1 MQEKELAIPDDVGRD
16 AQMVYTLQRMHN
28 NFENELIA
36 LAAQVQ
42 QIQEDAGKLIVS
54 YSGDKAREI
63 QEKEAEVVA
72 AWKRL
77 KDRVDDRHHKLRD
90 TSDIYK
96 FFAMVRAL
104 TSWMDDMTKEM
115 TASEKPKLVTR
126 LCC

>member
-1 MQEKELAIPDDVGRD
+1 MQEE
-16 AQMVYTLQRMHN
+16 
-28 NFENELIA
+28 
-36 LAAQVQ
+36 
-42 QIQEDAGKLIVS
+42 AGKLIVS

-77 KDRVDDRHHKLRD
+77 KDRVDDRHHKLHD
-90 TSDIYK
+90 TNDVYK

-115 TASEKPKLVTR
+115 TISEKPK
-126 LCC
+126 